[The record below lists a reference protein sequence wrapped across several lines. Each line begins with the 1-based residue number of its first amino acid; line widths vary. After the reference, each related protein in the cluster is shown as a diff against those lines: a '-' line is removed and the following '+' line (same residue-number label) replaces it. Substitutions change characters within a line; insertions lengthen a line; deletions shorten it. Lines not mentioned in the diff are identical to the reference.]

1 MAALASI
8 RIPLP
13 QRDVTLYRSLRPE
26 NFGRDAESIEHPLSR
41 SEIGYLLEN
50 GIRSKCD
57 MSNIKKGLTCE
68 SVPKPECC
76 DTTVEHHIGL
86 NKPSLYIS
94 TSKNKCWTINY
105 TLFNK
110 VYKRNKVG
118 IFVELCL
125 RNTKFVDFTS
135 TLSLD
140 LLVKSSTRQAFAIS
154 AEEVLIVKPITPS
167 EIKGIYMTEHV
178 TREDI
183 ILELGY
189 NIPKMS
195 AGTNVQLLKL
205 DSGVEFYYIS
215 TKNKEGK
222 FSGKYFKVTKLWGPK
237 SASPKSASP
246 KSASPKSASPKSASP
261 KSASPKSASPKSA
274 SPKSASPKSASL
286 KSASPKKASPKKAS
300 PKKAS
305 PKKASP
311 KSVSPI

>member
-1 MAALASI
+1 MAALAGDGSL

-26 NFGRDAESIEHPLSR
+26 NFGRDAQSIQHPPSR
-41 SEIGYLLEN
+41 TEIEYLLKN
-50 GIRSKCD
+50 GILSKCD
-57 MSNIKKGLTCE
+57 MSNIKEGLTCE

-94 TSKNKCWTINY
+94 TSKNKYWTINY

-110 VYKRNKVG
+110 VYKEKNQVG

-135 TLSLD
+135 SLSQD
-140 LLVKSSTRQAFAIS
+140 LLVKSSIRKAFAIS
-154 AEEVLIVKPITPS
+154 AEEVLIVKPIIPS

-178 TREDI
+178 TREY

-189 NIPKMS
+189 DIPKMS
-195 AGTNVQLLKL
+195 AGTDVQLLNL

-222 FSGKYFKVTKLWGPK
+222 FSGKYFKVTKLWGD
-237 SASPKSASP
+237 SPKSASP
-246 KSASPKSASPKSASP
+246 KSASPKKVKSASP
-261 KSASPKSASPKSA
+261 RRKASPR
-274 SPKSASPKSASL
+274 
-286 KSASPKKASPKKAS
+286 KASPKKVKSAS
-300 PKKAS
+300 PRKAS
-305 PKKASP
+305 PKKVKSASP
-311 KSVSPI
+311 I

>member
-1 MAALASI
+1 MAALAGDLLI
-8 RIPLP
+8 RLP
-13 QRDVTLYRSLRPE
+13 QRDVILYRSLRPE
-26 NFGRDAESIEHPLSR
+26 NFGRDAQTIEYPPSR
-41 SEIGYLLEN
+41 KEIKYLLKN
-50 GIRSKCD
+50 GILSKCD
-57 MSNIKKGLTCE
+57 MSNIKEGLTCD

-110 VYKRNKVG
+110 VYKPNKVG

-135 TLSLD
+135 MLSQD
-140 LLVKSSTRQAFAIS
+140 LLVKSSTRKAFAIS
-154 AEEVLIVKPITPS
+154 AEEVLIVKPISPS

-178 TREDI
+178 TREY

-189 NIPKMS
+189 DIPKMS
-195 AGTNVQLLKL
+195 AGTNVQLLNL

-215 TKNKEGK
+215 RKNKEDK
-222 FSGKYFKVTKLWGPK
+222 FTGKYFKVTKLWGASPK
-237 SASPKSASP
+237 SSSPKSASP

-261 KSASPKSASPKSA
+261 KKVKSASPKSA
-274 SPKSASPKSASL
+274 SHKKVKSASPR
-286 KSASPKKASPKKAS
+286 
-300 PKKAS
+300 
-305 PKKASP
+305 KASP